1 MRRAGLLIAFMT
13 AVLFGGPAAVPAA
26 EPERLSSKL
35 FDVVVGA
42 GPVLDITFALTLSD
56 VSTYPVTITAIAGSV
71 EEPLWDGTLPEGSYR
86 LRAPLTKIKSGPL
99 RVVLRTK
106 MTNLMAARKPTKPEE
121 SKPPAK
127 PGEVR
132 PPAKEATGSQS
143 YYVYQRWEGT
153 IK

>member
-1 MRRAGLLIAFMT
+1 MKRVAWMFPSLAVA
-13 AVLFGGPAAVPAA
+13 AVLFGAPAAVPAA

-56 VSTYPVTITAIAGSV
+56 VSTYPVTITAVAGSV
-71 EEPLWDGTLPEGSYR
+71 EEQLWEGTLPEGSYR

-99 RVVLRTK
+99 RVILRTK

-121 SKPPAK
+121 RKPPM
-127 PGEVR
+127 
-132 PPAKEATGSQS
+132 KEGTGSQS
-143 YYVYQRWEGT
+143 FYVYQRWEGT

>member
-13 AVLFGGPAAVPAA
+13 AVLVGGPAAVPAA

-71 EEPLWDGTLPEGSYR
+71 EEPIWDGTLPEGSYR
-86 LRAPLTKIKSGPL
+86 LRAPLTKITSGPVRL
-99 RVVLRTK
+99 VLRTK
-106 MTNLMAARKPTKPEE
+106 MTNLD
-121 SKPPAK
+121 AK
-127 PGEVR
+127 GNQ
-132 PPAKEATGSQS
+132 TF
-143 YYVYQRWEGT
+143 YVYKRWEGT
-153 IK
+153 IGR

>member
-1 MRRAGLLIAFMT
+1 MRRAGVLIAFMT

-86 LRAPLTKIKSGPL
+86 LRAPLTKITSGPVRL
-99 RVVLRTK
+99 VLRTK
-106 MTNLMAARKPTKPEE
+106 MTNLDAQKN
-121 SKPPAK
+121 
-127 PGEVR
+127 
-132 PPAKEATGSQS
+132 QS
-143 YYVYQRWEGT
+143 FYVYRRWEGT